1 LTGSALTGSGHTKV
15 AALRATFDTM
25 LISLLAATGAS
36 RATLR
41 LDDETLGLHSDDV
54 VAEALAPGEESM
66 RGAGGI
72 NHRAAETAQWLERHR
87 TLLVQN
93 DFDSGPVAPEKLRGH
108 FRVKAQ
114 MLAPVIRDGR
124 LDGWVSIHEAKAKRD
139 WSDADKA
146 AITEAAQAVIDE
158 LARVS
163 IT

>member
-1 LTGSALTGSGHTKV
+1 LTGSANTKV

-72 NHRAAETAQWLERHR
+72 KHRAAETAQWLERHR

>member
-1 LTGSALTGSGHTKV
+1 LTGSSTTGSANAKV
-15 AALRATFDTM
+15 AALRKTFDTL

-87 TLLVQN
+87 RLLVQN
-93 DFDSGPVAPEKLRGH
+93 NFDTGPVAPEKLRVH
-108 FRVKAQ
+108 FGVKAQ
-114 MLAPVIRDGR
+114 MLAPVIRGGR
-124 LDGWVSIHEAKAKRD
+124 LDGWVSIHEAKGKRD
-139 WSDADKA
+139 WSDADKD
-146 AITEAAQAVIDE
+146 AIMEAAHAVVDE
-158 LARVS
+158 LGRTS
-163 IT
+163 IK

>member
-1 LTGSALTGSGHTKV
+1 MTGSANTKV
-15 AALRATFDTM
+15 AVLRATFETM

-41 LDDETLGLHSDDV
+41 LDDVTLGLHSDDV

-124 LDGWVSIHEAKAKRD
+124 LDGWVSIHDAKAKRD

>member
-1 LTGSALTGSGHTKV
+1 MTGSANTKV
-15 AALRATFDTM
+15 AVLRATFETM

-41 LDDETLGLHSDDV
+41 LDDVTLGLHSDDV
-54 VAEALAPGEESM
+54 VAEALSPGEESM

-124 LDGWVSIHEAKAKRD
+124 LDGWVSIHDAKAKRD

>member
-1 LTGSALTGSGHTKV
+1 LTGSANTKV
-15 AALRATFDTM
+15 AVLRATFETM

-41 LDDETLGLHSDDV
+41 LDDVTLGLHSDDV

-124 LDGWVSIHEAKAKRD
+124 LDGWVSIHDAKAKRD

>member
-1 LTGSALTGSGHTKV
+1 MTASANTKV
-15 AALRATFDTM
+15 AALRKTFDTL
-25 LISLLAATGAS
+25 LIDLLAATGAS

-41 LDDETLGLHSDDV
+41 LDDKTLGLHSDDV

-93 DFDSGPVAPEKLRGH
+93 DFDTGPVAPEKLRGH
-108 FRVKAQ
+108 FGVKAQ
-114 MLAPVIRDGR
+114 MLAPVIRAGR
-124 LDGWVSIHEAKAKRD
+124 LDGWVSIHEAKGKRV

-146 AITEAAQAVIDE
+146 AIMEAAQAMVDE

-163 IT
+163 IG

>member
-1 LTGSALTGSGHTKV
+1 LTGSANKKV
-15 AALRATFDTM
+15 AALRKTFDTL

-41 LDDETLGLHSDDV
+41 LDDAALGLHSDDV

-93 DFDSGPVAPEKLRGH
+93 DFDSGPAAPDKLKQH

-114 MLAPVIRDGR
+114 MLAPVIREGR
-124 LDGWVSIHEAKAKRD
+124 LDGWVSIHEAKGKRH
-139 WSDADKA
+139 WSGADKA
-146 AITEAAQAVIDE
+146 AIMEAAQAVVDE
-158 LARVS
+158 LGGTS
-163 IT
+163 IK

>member
-1 LTGSALTGSGHTKV
+1 MTSSASTGSAHAKV
-15 AALRATFDTM
+15 AALRKTFDTL

-87 TLLVQN
+87 VLLVQN
-93 DFDSGPVAPEKLRGH
+93 DFDSGPVAPEKLRRYFG
-108 FRVKAQ
+108 VKAQ
-114 MLAPVIRDGR
+114 MLAPVIREGR
-124 LDGWVSIHEAKAKRD
+124 LDGWVSIHEAKAKRN

-146 AITEAAQAVIDE
+146 AIIETAQAVIDE
-158 LARVS
+158 LARAS
-163 IT
+163 TK

>member
-1 LTGSALTGSGHTKV
+1 MTRSANPKV

-25 LISLLAATGAS
+25 LIGLLAETGAS

-41 LDDETLGLHSDDV
+41 LDDEALGLHSDDV
-54 VAEALAPGEESM
+54 AAEALAPGEESM

-87 TLLVQN
+87 ALLVQD

-108 FRVKAQ
+108 FGVKAQ
-114 MLAPVIRDGR
+114 MLAPVIREGR
-124 LDGWVSIHEAKAKRD
+124 LDGWVSIHEAKGKRR

-146 AITEAAQAVIDE
+146 AIMDAAQAVLNE

-163 IT
+163 MK

>member
-1 LTGSALTGSGHTKV
+1 LTGSTNTKV
-15 AALRATFDTM
+15 AALGATFDTL
-25 LISLLAATGAS
+25 LISLLAQTGAS

-41 LDDETLGLHSDDV
+41 LDDEALGLHSDDV

-93 DFDSGPVAPEKLRGH
+93 DFDSGPIAPEKLRQH
-108 FRVKAQ
+108 FGVKAQ
-114 MLAPVIRDGR
+114 MLAPVIRAGR
-124 LDGWVSIHEAKAKRD
+124 LDGWVSIHEAKAKRQ

-146 AITEAAQAVIDE
+146 AIMEAAQAVIDE
-158 LARVS
+158 LARAS
-163 IT
+163 IK

>member
-1 LTGSALTGSGHTKV
+1 LTGSPNTKV
-15 AALRATFDTM
+15 AALRATFDTL

-41 LDDETLGLHSDDV
+41 LDDGTLGLHSDDV

-72 NHRAAETAQWLERHR
+72 NHRAAETAQWLEHHR

-93 DFDSGPVAPEKLRGH
+93 DFDSGPVAPEKLKQH
-108 FRVKAQ
+108 FGVKAQ

-124 LDGWVSIHEAKAKRD
+124 LDGWVSIHEAKGKRD

-146 AITEAAQAVIDE
+146 AIIEAAQAVIDE
-158 LARVS
+158 LARTS
-163 IT
+163 IK